1 MKKNKNKSKAITLI
15 EIMVVIAILGIIA
28 SITAGFIKYYQ
39 PNIQLTTE
47 IRKIRSD
54 INEARE
60 RTISEQIE
68 YIIVFNKENNQYSM
82 FRSDNAENPI
92 FSHILNSEI
101 SFLEINGFTQDTV
114 GFNKSG
120 ATIESG
126 YIILQNSREQQ
137 KTITINPSGYV
148 YTQ

>member
-60 RTISEQIE
+60 RTISE
-68 YIIVFNKENNQYSM
+68 
-82 FRSDNAENPI
+82 
-92 FSHILNSEI
+92 
-101 SFLEINGFTQDTV
+101 
-114 GFNKSG
+114 
-120 ATIESG
+120 
-126 YIILQNSREQQ
+126 
-137 KTITINPSGYV
+137 
-148 YTQ
+148 